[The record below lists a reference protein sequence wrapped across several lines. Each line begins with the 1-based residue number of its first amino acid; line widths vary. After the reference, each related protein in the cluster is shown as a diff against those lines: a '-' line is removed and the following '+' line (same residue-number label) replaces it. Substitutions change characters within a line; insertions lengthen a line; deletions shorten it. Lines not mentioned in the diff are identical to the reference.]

1 MNLMARKKEIEAR
14 LAEIRSLANEE
25 KDIEKLTAYESECD
39 ALQEERAVIEK
50 KLNVATKTDFKP
62 VVVAETKGKTTEEL
76 EARGKAIKEG
86 RTITVASD
94 EILLPEHV
102 SGTIADVPYREVST
116 LVDKVHVVN
125 LNGGETYKKS
135 FVKNHG
141 EAGLTNEGES
151 YTETEPEYGYCTI
164 TKVKITAYTEI
175 TEELEKLP
183 ALPYQAEVLKNI
195 NVSLRKKISQQILK
209 GAGDSNTF
217 TGIFSDKAV
226 ALADAEPLKISTIDE
241 NTLDDIVFAY
251 GGDEEVEGGAV
262 LILNKNDLRAFAK
275 LRTKEGRKVHTIDY
289 KACTIDGIPYII
301 NSNCKALSDSK
312 TTEDEYV
319 MAYGALQNYEVPIFS
334 AVEIGKST
342 DYKFKDGIICYKAS
356 VFTGG
361 NVVGYNGFLRIK
373 KGTATNLSLT
383 SGSGAKVEVPT
394 GTDTKE
400 ETAPK
405 K

>member
-1 MNLMARKKEIEAR
+1 MNLMKRKQEIEAR
-14 LAEIRSLANEE
+14 LTEIRGLVNDE
-25 KDIEKLTAYESECD
+25 KDITKLSAMEAECD
-39 ALQEERAVIEK
+39 ALQEERAMIEK
-50 KLNVATKTDFKP
+50 KMNIAGKSDFKP
-62 VVVAETKGKTTEEL
+62 TPVVETKGMVKEEL
-76 EARGKAIKEG
+76 EKRGQAIKEG

-94 EILLPEHV
+94 EILLPEHTA
-102 SGTIADVPYREVST
+102 GTIAPVPYAEVSS

-135 FVKNHG
+135 FVKSHG
-141 EAGLTNEGES
+141 EAGTTNEGEA
-151 YTETEPEYGYCTI
+151 YTETEPNYGYCTI
-164 TKVKITAYTEI
+164 TKVKVTAYTEI

-195 NVSLRKKISQQILK
+195 NVSLRKKISQQILR

-226 ALADAEPLKISTIDE
+226 ALADASALEIAEINE
-241 NTLDDIVFAY
+241 NTLDDIIFAY

-262 LILNKNDLRAFAK
+262 LILNKNDLRAFAR
-275 LRTKEGRKVHTIDY
+275 LRTAEGRKVHTIDY

-301 NSNCKALSDSK
+301 NSYCKAISDPN
-312 TTEDEYV
+312 TAVGDYAI
-319 MAYGALQNYEVPIFS
+319 AYGALQNYEVPIFS
-334 AVEIGKST
+334 PVEVGKST

-373 KGTATNLSLT
+373 KKAPATQ
-383 SGSGAKVEVPT
+383 AK
-394 GTDTKE
+394 
-400 ETAPK
+400 A
-405 K
+405 

>member
-1 MNLMARKKEIEAR
+1 MNLMKRKQEIEAR
-14 LAEIRSLANEE
+14 LTEIRGLANNEL
-25 KDIEKLTAYESECD
+25 DVEKLTAFETEVD
-39 ALQEERAVIEK
+39 KLQEERAMIEK
-50 KLNVATKTDFKP
+50 KMNIASKSDYKP
-62 VVVAETKGKTTEEL
+62 SVVVETKSKSNEEL

-94 EILLPEHV
+94 EILLPEHTA
-102 SGTIADVPYREVST
+102 GTIAEVPYREVST

-135 FVKNHG
+135 YVKSHG
-141 EAGLTNEGES
+141 EAGLTEEGGS
-151 YTETEPEYGYCTI
+151 YHETEPEFGYLTI

-195 NVSLRKKISQQILK
+195 NISLKKKISQQILR

-226 ALADAEPLKISTIDE
+226 ALSDQKEFKINEITDT
-241 NTLDDIVFAY
+241 TLDDIIFAY

-275 LRTKEGRKVHTIDY
+275 LRTKEGRKVHVIDY
-289 KACTIDGIPYII
+289 NACTIDGIPYVI
-301 NSNCKALSDSK
+301 NSHCKAISDPS
-312 TTEDEYV
+312 TTDGEYAI
-319 MAYGALQNYEVPIFS
+319 AYGSLNNYEVPIFS
-334 AVEIGKST
+334 PVEIGKST

-361 NVVGYNGFLRIK
+361 NVVGYNGFLRVK
-373 KGTATNLSLT
+373 KGTTSAT
-383 SGSGAKVEVPT
+383 AE
-394 GTDTKE
+394 
-400 ETAPK
+400 
-405 K
+405 